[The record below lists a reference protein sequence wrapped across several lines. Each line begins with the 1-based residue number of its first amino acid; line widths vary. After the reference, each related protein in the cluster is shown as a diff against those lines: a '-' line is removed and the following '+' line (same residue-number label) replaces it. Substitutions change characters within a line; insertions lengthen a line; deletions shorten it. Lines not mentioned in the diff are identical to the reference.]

1 MSFAD
6 AQNSANSD
14 ADYIAQLEE
23 KAKELD
29 TYKQNEADF
38 EKEKKNGMRMLSFRK
53 MLPI

>member
-1 MSFAD
+1 MERAQAFILYDTQAAILYGLLHREIELAD

-29 TYKQNEADF
+29 
-38 EKEKKNGMRMLSFRK
+38 
-53 MLPI
+53 